1 METFIFPL
9 QQKPAKNIPSDKSAM
24 EGEEEVMGGGDVK
37 GLALDTPESTTV
49 VNGKKKE
56 QQQQQRVKDSGA
68 AANQQDIENLINS
81 N

>member
-24 EGEEEVMGGGDVK
+24 EGEEEVIGGGDVK

-49 VNGKKKE
+49 VNSKKKE
-56 QQQQQRVKDSGA
+56 QQQRVKDSGA

>member
-1 METFIFPL
+1 
-9 QQKPAKNIPSDKSAM
+9 M
-24 EGEEEVMGGGDVK
+24 EGEEEVIGGGDVK

-56 QQQQQRVKDSGA
+56 QQQQQQRVKDSGA

>member
-1 METFIFPL
+1 M

-24 EGEEEVMGGGDVK
+24 EGEEEVIGGGDVK
-37 GLALDTPESTTV
+37 GLAQDTPESTTV
-49 VNGKKKE
+49 VNSKKKE
-56 QQQQQRVKDSGA
+56 QQQQQQQRVKDSGA